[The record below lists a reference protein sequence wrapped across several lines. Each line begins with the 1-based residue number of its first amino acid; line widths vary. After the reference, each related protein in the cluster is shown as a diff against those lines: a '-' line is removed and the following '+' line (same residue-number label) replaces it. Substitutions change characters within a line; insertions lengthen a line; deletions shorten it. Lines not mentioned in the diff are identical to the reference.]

1 MIKAIVPRIFICTAI
16 LACSVMFSSCG
27 PDHPVKDISKKEIA
41 EESAKFVV
49 VNYTQGGK
57 IKGRLSSPLMVRVQD
72 TSIFTEFPN
81 TLHVDFY
88 EGDTIIQSRLD
99 AKYGKYIESRNLV
112 LMKDSVKVISV
123 NGDTLLC
130 NELYWD
136 RARIGNEFYT
146 NTPVIVKTRT
156 NIIYGQKGM
165 EVSQNLK
172 NKSFY
177 EVTNSMLRVPSSQ
190 FPE

>member
-1 MIKAIVPRIFICTAI
+1 MAVIVFTGVFILSNCNNPKNIKEQIGKNE
-16 LACSVMFSSCG
+16 LAVEEA
-27 PDHPVKDISKKEIA
+27 KNIA
-41 EESAKFVV
+41 

-57 IKGRLSSPLMVRVQD
+57 VKGRLTSPLMLRVQD
-72 TSIFTEFPN
+72 TAAYVEFPK

-88 EGDTIIQSRLD
+88 NGDTVIQSRLD
-99 AKYGKYIESRNLV
+99 ALYAKYYESKNIIFL
-112 LMKDSVKVISV
+112 KDSVKVISI

-136 RARIGNEFYT
+136 RARVGNEFYT
-146 NTPVIVKTRT
+146 HTPVIVKSRT

-165 EVSQNLK
+165 EVSQDLK

-177 EVTNSMLRVPSSQ
+177 EVTNSTLRVPSSQ
-190 FPE
+190 FPQ